1 MEPTT
6 AHFHD
11 AEPSL
16 PTTVVVLNDNS
27 GVFCYESATHEAA
40 VNLYLRIQAGQ
51 TRQICYLRDK
61 EGKDF
66 RLIPKIGHTVQ
77 RIGVTKEVEY
87 ATTTGHVLHDAMF
100 QKREAKK

>member
-1 MEPTT
+1 MENEN
-6 AHFHD
+6 D
-11 AEPSL
+11 NEL

-51 TRQICYLRDK
+51 PRQICYLRNK
-61 EGKDF
+61 AGKDF
-66 RLIPKIGHTVQ
+66 RIVPKISHTVQ
-77 RIGVTKEVEY
+77 RIGITKDVDY

-100 QKREAKK
+100 QKREKK